1 MSSPE
6 WHFADFRLDLAN
18 ACLWRRAEAIT
29 LTPKAFEVLH
39 YLVTHPDRLV
49 TKDTLLDAVWPE
61 TAVSDAVVRIAIGEL
76 RRALGDIV
84 RAPRFIATVPRRG
97 YRFLA
102 PVTQATPP
110 EAPRLASPAPLL
122 APAFP
127 LPASAGGHVR
137 PTAIPLVGREA
148 VLGRLQEALA
158 QARQGVRQ
166 FLFLTGEPG
175 MGKTAV
181 VEAFTAQLTTDP
193 TVRLASGKCVEHY
206 GLGEPYLP
214 VLEALG
220 QLCRGPAG
228 ARLGALLRRQA
239 PTWLVQMPWLL
250 TAADRGHL

>member
-18 ACLWRRAEAIT
+18 ACLWRGAGVIT

-39 YLVTHPDRLV
+39 YLVTHPDRLI

-61 TAVSDAVVRIAIGEL
+61 TAVSDAVVRIAIGEV
-76 RRALGDIV
+76 RRALGDMA
-84 RAPRFIATVPRRG
+84 RAPQFIATVPRRG

-102 PVTQATPP
+102 TVTQATSP

-122 APAFP
+122 ISA
-127 LPASAGGHVR
+127 LPPSVGGHVR
-137 PTAIPLVGREA
+137 SATTPLVGREA
-148 VLGRLQEALA
+148 VLVRLQAALA

-166 FLFLTGEPG
+166 LLFLTGEPG
-175 MGKTAV
+175 IGKTAV
-181 VEAFTAQLTTDP
+181 VEAFAAQLTNDP
-193 TVRLASGKCVEHY
+193 TVLLASGQCVEHY

-228 ARLGALLRRQA
+228 R
-239 PTWLVQMPWLL
+239 V
-250 TAADRGHL
+250 